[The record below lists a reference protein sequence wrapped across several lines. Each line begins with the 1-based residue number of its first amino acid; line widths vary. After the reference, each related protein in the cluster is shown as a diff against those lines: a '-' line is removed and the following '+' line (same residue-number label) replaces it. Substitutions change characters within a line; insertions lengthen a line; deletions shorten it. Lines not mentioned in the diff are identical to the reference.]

1 MNRRLSYYDIYELD
15 INLMNMIQD
24 KYANDAEAWDL
35 FYKLYEDPDGY
46 PIENGDYKMVG
57 AIKCTVD
64 GLLSVKRIKQHE
76 SGFGQAFIEAF
87 KIYRKTPIIYFPAER
102 CGINWSRRN
111 AFGDRIDHTLYDL
124 KRKCEGKTDCRLE
137 KAYRLP
143 KTAEWLTQF
152 DYNFEKIVR
161 WLKVDGIFVNDKYEV
176 FDLEYSN
183 GTTIKEYQSVY
194 DKKWTDA
201 YYGNVKEKIIVYERK
216 HLQNRVI

>member
-1 MNRRLSYYDIYELD
+1 MNRLLSYNDIYEAD
-15 INLMNMIQD
+15 IKLMNMILEKYTD
-24 KYANDAEAWDL
+24 KDKAWNL
-35 FYKLYEDPDGY
+35 FYKFYEDPDGY
-46 PIENGDYKMVG
+46 PIENGNYKMVG
-57 AIKCTVD
+57 DIKCTVD

-76 SGFGQAFIEAF
+76 SGFGKEFIDVF
-87 KIYRKTPIIYFPAER
+87 KIYRKTPVIYFPCER
-102 CGINWSRRN
+102 YGINVTRSRV
-111 AFGDRIDHTLYDL
+111 FGDRIDHTLYDL
-124 KRKCEGKTDCRLE
+124 KRKCAGKTDCRLE

-183 GTTIKEYQSVY
+183 GTTIKEYQPVY

-201 YYGNVKEKIIVYERK
+201 YYGNVKKKIESYERK